1 MNMKVRVCDGCFE
14 KREEGIFFMEF
25 RIDILKV
32 R

>member
-1 MNMKVRVCDGCFE
+1 MNMKVRACDGCFE
-14 KREEGIFFMEF
+14 KREEGTSFMEL